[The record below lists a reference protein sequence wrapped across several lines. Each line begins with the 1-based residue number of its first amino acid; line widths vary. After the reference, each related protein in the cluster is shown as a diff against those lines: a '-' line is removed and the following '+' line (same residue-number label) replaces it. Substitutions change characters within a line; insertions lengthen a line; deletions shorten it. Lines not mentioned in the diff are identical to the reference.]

1 MPFQIW
7 VWLVYPSPICSKF
20 RLLLDNLDIKINIDF
35 GSDDFVLM
43 SGEVANESKLKIVPS
58 TLRIRTYTVRVADS
72 TKLEHVHTTAGQKRL
87 PAIYTLT
94 RTPNPCKG
102 QWSAESYRN

>member
-58 TLRIRTYTVRVADS
+58 TLRMN
-72 TKLEHVHTTAGQKRL
+72 Q
-87 PAIYTLT
+87 
-94 RTPNPCKG
+94 
-102 QWSAESYRN
+102 